1 MDILLVCSGGM
12 STSLLV
18 NKMTKEGQKR
28 EMNDLKVE
36 ADSVDNLDKIIDKYD
51 VVLLGPQ
58 VQYKEKW
65 VKEIV
70 QRHGKTYA
78 VIPPQV
84 YGLVDG
90 TKALDL
96 AIKTAH
102 KE

>member
-1 MDILLVCSGGM
+1 MNILLVCSGGM

-18 NKMTKEGQKR
+18 NKMAKEGQKR
-28 EMNDLKVE
+28 GINGLKVE

-65 VKEIV
+65 VKEV
-70 QRHGKTYA
+70 AARHGRPYA

-90 TKALDL
+90 AKALDL
-96 AIKTAH
+96 ALNTAK